1 MRVKWVVSAGGRA
14 VGVGACTCHVEP
26 AWNAWRLMED
36 SWVQHSTTSIH
47 FSAYSNIHSRNVC
60 VPTAAYS
67 ALKEQGVGHTGTHLA
82 GISITRN
89 CTRLLW
95 RSIAHH
101 LSSCMPNAH
110 RCLAH
115 THRTFDLGL
124 FFGDVIG

>member
-1 MRVKWVVSAGGRA
+1 MRVKWVVSAAGRA
-14 VGVGACTCHVEP
+14 VGVGACPCHVEP

-36 SWVQHSTTSIH
+36 SWPELSWVQHSTTSIH
-47 FSAYSNIHSRNVC
+47 LHIHSRNVC

-82 GISITRN
+82 GTSITLD

-101 LSSCMPNAH
+101 LSS
-110 RCLAH
+110 RCQTA
-115 THRTFDLGL
+115 
-124 FFGDVIG
+124 